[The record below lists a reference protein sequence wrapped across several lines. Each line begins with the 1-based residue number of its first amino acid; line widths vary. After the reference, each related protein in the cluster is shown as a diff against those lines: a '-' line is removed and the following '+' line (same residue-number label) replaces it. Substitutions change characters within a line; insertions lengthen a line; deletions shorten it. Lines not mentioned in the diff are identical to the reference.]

1 MRKKLIHKN
10 FDENVLEE
18 VKIYEPVDEEFPN
31 EEQIDSNGDLDNE
44 IDEIKDSREDLK
56 VIN

>member
-31 EEQIDSNGDLDNE
+31 EDQMDSNADLDNDF
-44 IDEIKDSREDLK
+44 DEIKGSREDLK

>member
-18 VKIYEPVDEEFPN
+18 VKIYEPEEDEIPN
-31 EEQIDSNGDLDNE
+31 EEQMDSNGDFDNE
-44 IDEIKDSREDLK
+44 IDEMRDPR
-56 VIN
+56 